1 MISLWTRANAVFFY
15 SLSVL
20 LCLACGSALT
30 ALLLD
35 ATPVVRVLGV
45 HKVLTLRPQQ
55 ESLKRSAQ
63 DRAILTF
70 NLDAGA
76 SLPVSPSTACWS
88 QQALSTP
95 PPNPRCPA
103 DLTGIFNWNV
113 KQLFVYI
120 SATYATKTN
129 SFNEVVIWDKVI
141 SSPEGAKL
149 LLTEQYNKYPL
160 VDQKADLRDTPIT
173 LSLFWDVMPITG
185 ILKRSSK
192 RMTRVRLPAAYCRD
206 TPNPA
211 EDECEYTL
219 LPLDDPPG
227 GAAASSS
234 SSGGGS
240 GSKEKIKAW
249 DEL

>member
-1 MISLWTRANAVFFY
+1 M
-15 SLSVL
+15 
-20 LCLACGSALT
+20 
-30 ALLLD
+30 
-35 ATPVVRVLGV
+35 
-45 HKVLTLRPQQ
+45 
-55 ESLKRSAQ
+55 
-63 DRAILTF
+63 
-70 NLDAGA
+70 
-76 SLPVSPSTACWS
+76 
-88 QQALSTP
+88 
-95 PPNPRCPA
+95 
-103 DLTGIFNWNV
+103 
-113 KQLFVYI
+113 YI

-227 GAAASSS
+227 GAAAASS
-234 SSGGGS
+234 SSGGS
-240 GSKEKIKAW
+240 GSSEKIKAW

>member
-15 SLSVL
+15 ALSVL
-20 LCLACGSALT
+20 LCLACGSAVT
-30 ALLLD
+30 ALFLE

-45 HKVLTLRPQQ
+45 NKVLTLRPQQ

-76 SLPVSPSTACWS
+76 LAWRVACCALCTQGLPSHLPPYFPD
-88 QQALSTP
+88 LS
-95 PPNPRCPA
+95 
-103 DLTGIFNWNV
+103 GIFNWNV

-120 SATYATKTN
+120 SATYATKSN

-141 SSPEGAKL
+141 TSSDAAKL
-149 LLTEQYNKYPL
+149 VLTEQYNKYPL
-160 VDQKADLRDTPIT
+160 VDQKSDLRDTPIT

-192 RMTRVRLPAAYCRD
+192 RMTRVRLPSTYCRD
-206 TPNPA
+206 TPNPT
-211 EDECEYTL
+211 EEECEFTL
-219 LPLDDPPG
+219 LPLDE
-227 GAAASSS
+227 GAAAGREGS
-234 SSGGGS
+234 SSGEHV
-240 GSKEKIKAW
+240 KKAW